1 MSGSPEM
8 SGSEMGEAE
17 VDEDFTWKIEL
28 ETALFEEAEIG
39 SLRNIARGRPIPEHL
54 RLDFWKACLLP
65 SHPNKIEQDVI
76 FTDLFDLPEQD
87 VLRSDCQDLVERL
100 GNDEEDQIS
109 VTSDLESLFTQYCKK
124 RKMKYESSKGWMEL
138 VQPLIALRLEK
149 EDIFR
154 LFESL
159 QTKYIP
165 RDCAPHGAAP
175 YLLRLLLLYH
185 DPELCSFLDSKKVS
199 PDLYASQWFKTLFA
213 SCCNIQVVFAMW
225 DVYFQANDPFL
236 VFFLALVILI
246 NARDQVIQMQENPT
260 EDIAET
266 LVQFPCALEAD
277 DIQDFCSLAQYYVSR
292 TPQSYR
298 QDYQSALFGAG
309 VIRSPSNL
317 NLDTAGSD
325 ADSGCDVSASSSSS
339 STTRNHSLC
348 LSVSVPELLQAAQA
362 DTADAVRF
370 FVVDCRSPDRYNLGH
385 LSTAFHLDASL
396 MLQDPK
402 EFTTAVNVLFAAQ
415 KQAISAGSRAGGEHL
430 CFMGSGILDDDQEY
444 NMVVANFLQKN
455 TLFVS
460 VVQGGWE
467 AVVKFLNDARSPRLI
482 SNHTVGSL
490 ISANDV
496 SAASVNDASSAQ
508 NPESES
514 ATAPPKTGSGDA
526 AELFGFKRG
535 MGFINKLASPTTS
548 NQLKEKFSEMKT
560 KLADYITN
568 SELMASG
575 QEEERHITPSPGGK
589 RYRNAPN
596 VFSIDGDEDE
606 EEERGVSS
614 GGGVSS
620 EDEVSRETVS
630 LETWLNKSDVKH
642 SFKCEQ
648 VKPSGYAH
656 PSHIL
661 VTATHLY
668 VLREMP
674 VKKGFAVIQSRRP
687 LSSIVKITSRK
698 KIPELITFKFTNP
711 QLASTKAEEELIS
724 ERFLIPQAGEATK
737 AIKLQIID
745 VLKLQEETTMEMGAA
760 TPS

>member
-1 MSGSPEM
+1 
-8 SGSEMGEAE
+8 MGEAE

-39 SLRNIARGRPIPEHL
+39 TLRNIARGRPVPEHL

-65 SHPNKIEQDVI
+65 SNQKVDQDVV

-124 RKMKYESSKGWMEL
+124 RKVKYESSRGWMEL

-149 EDIFR
+149 EDIFK

-159 QTKYIP
+159 QAKYIP

-175 YLLRLLLLYH
+175 HLLRLLLLYH

-199 PDLYASQWFKTLFA
+199 PDLYAGQWFKTLFA

-277 DIQDFCSLAQYYVSR
+277 DIEDFCSLAQYYVSR

-309 VIRSPSNL
+309 VVRSPSTA
-317 NLDTAGSD
+317 NLDAAGSD
-325 ADSGCDVSASSSSS
+325 ADSGCDVSASASSSS
-339 STTRNHSLC
+339 STRNHSLC

-362 DTADAVRF
+362 DTGDAVRF

-490 ISANDV
+490 ISANDAAAAAANE
-496 SAASVNDASSAQ
+496 AASSQDSPAA
-508 NPESES
+508 
-514 ATAPPKTGSGDA
+514 APPFKTGSGDA
-526 AELFGFKRG
+526 TELFGFRRG
-535 MGFINKLASPTTS
+535 MGLINKLASPTTS

-560 KLADYITN
+560 KLTDYITN

-575 QEEERHITPSPGGK
+575 PEEERHITPSPGGK

-596 VFSIDGDEDE
+596 VFSIDGDDDDDDD
-606 EEERGVSS
+606 RGASS

-620 EDEVSRETVS
+620 EDEVGRETVS
-630 LETWLNKSDVKH
+630 LETWLNKPDVKH
-642 SFKCEQ
+642 AFKCEQ

-668 VLREMP
+668 VLRELP

-711 QLASTKAEEELIS
+711 QSTSAKAEEELIS

-760 TPS
+760 SPS